1 MSGNFNLIF
10 LVVIMVVMFFMMNRS
25 QKKQRTNREN
35 MMNKLQPGA
44 RVVTIGRL
52 HGVVDSVNQTEK
64 TFTLD
69 ADGVYLVF
77 DLDAIARVLDDGNV
91 VTAENTET
99 VEKVDAEK
107 KVTDEATS
115 VLPKDENTE
124 N

>member
-10 LVVIMVVMFFMMNRS
+10 LVVIMIVMFFMMNRS
-25 QKKQRTNREN
+25 QKKQRSNRES
-35 MMNKLQPGA
+35 MMSKLQPGA
-44 RVVTIGRL
+44 HVVTIGRL

-77 DLDAIARVLDDGNV
+77 DLDAIARVIDDGV
-91 VTAENTET
+91 DQAVKPTEEATTTTET
-99 VEKVDAEK
+99 NVIDKTK
-107 KVTDEATS
+107 T

-124 N
+124 K